1 VTNQLQSFSKLQQ
14 FRIVLGVF
22 LGLATSFATLFFSTI
37 GVFLKPI
44 SQEFEWG
51 RAQTSGATVMS
62 NLGIAIGALIIGRL
76 IDRYGAAKMVAFSGG
91 SLVFLLACM
100 SLVPNDPNVL
110 AALSL
115 LLGICSVGTT
125 PLGYLT
131 VLPKYFGQRLG
142 LAFGFCML
150 GIGVGSVVMP
160 VVAQA
165 FIAAQGWRNAYVSIA
180 GVGLVGT
187 ALAWAL
193 IFYRHKE
200 ANSENKAVSEPLVSH
215 EGLEFSE
222 AIRTF
227 KFWLVFTV
235 VFMVSASV
243 LGFGVHGFAI
253 LTDRGVS
260 AEDAS
265 KVIGIG
271 ASGVMLGRFLSGA
284 LMDRF
289 QVRYIGAI
297 SFLIGS
303 AGLAMYAVGSEN
315 SVTYLIIGAF
325 LNSFAIGSEGDF
337 MPYVVVRYFGQ
348 KNLGSI
354 YGFLFSGFAVGG
366 VVGAIIYG
374 AIFDRTGS
382 YADVLALAIA
392 ACAISG
398 LLTLLLG
405 KYRYPPQAN

>member
-1 VTNQLQSFSKLQQ
+1 
-14 FRIVLGVF
+14 
-22 LGLATSFATLFFSTI
+22 
-37 GVFLKPI
+37 
-44 SQEFEWG
+44 
-51 RAQTSGATVMS
+51 
-62 NLGIAIGALIIGRL
+62 
-76 IDRYGAAKMVAFSGG
+76 
-91 SLVFLLACM
+91 
-100 SLVPNDPNVL
+100 
-110 AALSL
+110 
-115 LLGICSVGTT
+115 
-125 PLGYLT
+125 LT

-165 FIAAQGWRNAYVSIA
+165 FIAAQGWRDAYVSIA
-180 GVGLVGT
+180 GVGFAGT
-187 ALAWAL
+187 SLAWAL

-200 ANSENKAVSEPLVSH
+200 ANSDNTAVSEPLVSH

-235 VFMVSASV
+235 VFLVSASV
-243 LGFGVHGFAI
+243 LGFGVHGYAI

-289 QVRYIGAI
+289 QVRYIGAM

-303 AGLAMYAVGSEN
+303 AGLAMYAFGSDN
-315 SVTYLIIGAF
+315 SILYLIIGAF

-366 VVGAIIYG
+366 VVGAIVYG
-374 AIFDRTGS
+374 SIFDRTGS
-382 YADVLALAIA
+382 YSHVLTLAIT

-398 LLTLLLG
+398 FLTLFLG
-405 KYRYPPQAN
+405 KYRYTPQTS